1 MIGFLKGEVIDID
14 YTTNQIIVSV
24 NDVGYLVSVAFN
36 VLSKLSLGVT
46 LELFIQPEVR
56 EDAFDLVGFSSQDE
70 KKFYKKI
77 RSVNGVGSKTA
88 INIMNLG
95 VDVLTKAIENE
106 DVKTLTSV
114 SGLGKKTAERII
126 LELKGKLPSN
136 LDSTSENISVVDDNV
151 ILALENF
158 GYKKKQIL
166 EVFKSI
172 PSEIDNEQEII
183 KYFLKSIR

>member
-36 VLSKLSLGVT
+36 VLSKLSLGGKV
-46 LELFIQPEVR
+46 ELFIQPEVR
-56 EDAFDLVGFSSQDE
+56 EDAFDLVGFSSQEE
-70 KKFYKKI
+70 KRFYKKI

-95 VDVLTKAIENE
+95 VNILSQAIENE

-126 LELKGKLPSN
+126 LELKGKLPSKIN
-136 LDSTSENISVVDDNV
+136 QESTQNYEVNNTV

-158 GYKKKQIL
+158 GYKKKEIL
-166 EVFKSI
+166 EVFKTI
-172 PSEIDNEQEII
+172 PDEMSDEQEMI